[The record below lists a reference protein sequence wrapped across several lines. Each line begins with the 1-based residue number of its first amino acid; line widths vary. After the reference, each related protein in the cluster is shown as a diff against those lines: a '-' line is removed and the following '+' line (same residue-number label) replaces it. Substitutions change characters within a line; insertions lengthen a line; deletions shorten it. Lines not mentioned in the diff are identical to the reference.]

1 MDISI
6 VIPVFNEEVFLKQCL
21 TSLITQTY
29 PIRELIIVDDGSTD
43 NSVQIAQSFV
53 KKHPFINLILSSNA
67 TVHNPGQKIIHAF
80 ERGFSALKHPFDVIC
95 KFDADVVF
103 PKNYIQALA
112 NSFLQNPELGMFGG
126 VLQIKKSGSWIFES
140 IAAESHLRGPIKA
153 YHKNCFEAIG
163 GLRTALGWDTLDE
176 LLALHH
182 GFSVETDKT
191 LVVKHLRPT
200 GATYTQRLSKAK
212 GKMFYQFGYGCV
224 LGVLACLKWV
234 VSEHG
239 NPFGALFGFFGAW
252 LTRQPKLVSSNE
264 AKFIRKHRWLQI
276 RRRFIS

>member
-6 VIPVFNEEVFLKQCL
+6 VIPVFNEEAFLEQSL
-21 TSLITQTY
+21 TSLVTQTY
-29 PIRELIIVDDGSTD
+29 PIKELIIVDDGSTD
-43 NSVQIAQSFV
+43 NSITIANSIA
-53 KKHPFINLILSSNA
+53 KKYAFIKIVMPSVSGQ
-67 TVHNPGQKIIHAF
+67 HQPGQKVIHAF
-80 ERGFSALKHPFDVIC
+80 ERGFSMLSTSWDVIC

-103 PKNYIQALA
+103 PENYIEALA
-112 NSFLQNPELGMFGG
+112 NSFLQNSKLGMFGG

-153 YHKNCFEAIG
+153 YRKDCFEAIG
-163 GLRTALGWDTLDE
+163 GLRPALGWDTLDE

-182 GFSVETDKT
+182 GFLVETDKT

-200 GATYTQRLSKAK
+200 GANYSQRLSKAK

-224 LGVLACLKWV
+224 LGVLACIKWAAK
-234 VSEHG
+234 ERG
-239 NPFGALFGFFGAW
+239 NPFGALFGFFGTW
-252 LTRQPKLVSSNE
+252 LTRQPKLVSSSE
-264 AKFIRKHRWLQI
+264 AKFIRKHRWLQV

>member
-1 MDISI
+1 VDISI
-6 VIPVFNEEVFLKQCL
+6 VLPVFNEEAFLEQSL
-21 TSLITQTY
+21 TSLVTQTY
-29 PIRELIIVDDGSTD
+29 PIKELIIVDDGSTD
-43 NSVQIAQSFV
+43 NSVQIAESFV

-67 TVHNPGQKIIHAF
+67 TVHDPGQKIIHAF
-80 ERGFSALKHPFDVIC
+80 ERGFSALRHPYDVIC
-95 KFDADVVF
+95 KFDADVIF

-140 IAAESHLRGPIKA
+140 IAAKSHLRGPIKA

-163 GLRTALGWDTLDE
+163 GLRPTLGWDTLDE
-176 LLALHH
+176 FLALYH
-182 GFSVETDKT
+182 GFLVETDKK

-200 GATYTQRLSKAK
+200 GTNYSKRLSKAK

-224 LGVLACLKWV
+224 LGVLASLKWTAK
-234 VSEHG
+234 ERG
-239 NPFGALFGFFGAW
+239 NPFGALLGLFGAW